1 MQVFEHLCHLLTVA
15 HTFKYTIRHLNIESP
30 LPWPQ
35 EITIQAYKIMD
46 HCFEFKGATV
56 ISCLYIKNMKKKDRE
71 TPKALTQLSW
81 PYMFGCVCNYVSEC
95 VCCYH
100 ENS

>member
-46 HCFEFKGATV
+46 HCFEFKGANG
-56 ISCLYIKNMKKKDRE
+56 Y
-71 TPKALTQLSW
+71 QL
-81 PYMFGCVCNYVSEC
+81 PIYKEYEKERQRNA
-95 VCCYH
+95 
-100 ENS
+100 